1 VLFFALGLFI
11 RQKSGTECGARTH
24 RAKWGNPL
32 LTIGAQQ
39 CAQRKEEAMKQGSTL
54 LKVVSII
61 MIVFAGL
68 AIIAGI
74 LFLAGGG
81 IAATSGA
88 TTSTLD
94 LNGTTYTGTEAAIGS
109 GIIVGL
115 LGGVMLFSGI
125 VDLVIGIVGV
135 KASGENGKHT
145 AALVLGIIG
154 VICAAIS
161 LITGA
166 ANNANTILTGL
177 VGLVLPVLYLVGV
190 IQTRKQLEEQP
201 AAPQQF

>member
-1 VLFFALGLFI
+1 
-11 RQKSGTECGARTH
+11 
-24 RAKWGNPL
+24 
-32 LTIGAQQ
+32 
-39 CAQRKEEAMKQGSTL
+39 MKQGSML

-74 LFLAGGG
+74 LFLAGGV
-81 IAATSGA
+81 IAASYGRVRA
-88 TTSTLD
+88 L
-94 LNGTTYTGTEAAIGS
+94 
-109 GIIVGL
+109 IVGL

-125 VDLVIGIVGV
+125 VDLVIGIMGV

-145 AALVLGIIG
+145 AAFVLGIIG

-161 LITGA
+161 LIIGV
-166 ANNANTILTGL
+166 ANNANTILIGL

-190 IQTRKQLEEQP
+190 IQTRKQLAEQP